1 MIANIRLQMPG
12 CIDFGAGRRSSIIDY
27 IGTSERICL
36 VCDPF
41 LRNRVA
47 DDIVPALSDK
57 GAEVVIISDVIPE
70 LPVDYIGAVV
80 DTASRHKPDTVIGI
94 GGGSTIDCAKLL
106 AVLVKSSQNTYDVI
120 NTGTVGERT
129 VKLVTLPTTAGTGSE
144 VTPIAV
150 VTDDEKKVKKGIVS
164 PCLIPDAAIIDAEL
178 TVSMPPHVTAAT
190 GVDALTHCIEAYTNR
205 YAHPVVD
212 GFAREGIR
220 LIMNFIERAVND
232 GADME
237 ARSSMSL
244 GSLYGGLCLGPV
256 NTAAVHALAYPVG
269 GEFKVPHGVANSVLL
284 PYVMQFN
291 LSSCGDKYVSLAR
304 FLGTEHGGEELAQDF
319 IHRVRE
325 ISRRCGIPV
334 TLKELGITE
343 SDIPWMANAAVGVT
357 RLMNNNPRPVTED
370 DAERIYRNAYRGILD
385 DIHGDGKK

>member
-1 MIANIRLQMPG
+1 MIANIRLQMPE
-12 CIDFGAGRRSSIIDY
+12 CIDFGAGRRYGIKDY
-27 IGTSERICL
+27 IGPSERICL

-41 LRNRVA
+41 LRDRVA
-47 DDIVPALSDK
+47 DDIVPVLADK
-57 GAEVVIISDVIPE
+57 GAEVVVMSDVIPE
-70 LPVDYIGAVV
+70 LPVDYIAAVA
-80 DTASRHKPDTVIGI
+80 DTASHHKPDTVIGI

-106 AVLVKSSQNTYDVI
+106 AVLVRSSQTIYDVI
-120 NTGTVGERT
+120 SAGTVGERT
-129 VKLVTLPTTAGTGSE
+129 VKLITLPTTAGTGSE

-150 VTDDEKKVKKGIVS
+150 VTDDKKKVKKGVVS
-164 PCLIPDAAIIDAEL
+164 PHLIPDVAIVDPEL
-178 TVSMPPHVTAAT
+178 TISMPPHVTAAT

-220 LIMNFIERAVND
+220 LIMNFLERAFKD

-269 GEFKVPHGVANSVLL
+269 GEHKVPHGVANSVLL

-291 LSSCGDKYVSLAR
+291 APACSDKYASLAR
-304 FLGTEHGGEELAQDF
+304 FLGMEHGGEELAQSF
-319 IHRVRE
+319 IHRVQE
-325 ISRRCGIPV
+325 MSRRCGIPV
-334 TLKELGITE
+334 TLKDLGITE
-343 SDIPWMANAAVGVT
+343 SDIPEMAKAAVGVT
-357 RLMNNNPRPVTED
+357 RLMNNNPRLVTES
-370 DAERIYRNAYRGILD
+370 DAERIYHNAYHGVLG
-385 DIHGDGKK
+385 DIP